1 MADDTR
7 YTEPI
12 RCRHCRNMAPMK
24 VSAVVSQVRNYE
36 DLQSGMPWE
45 EGPVHEV
52 LICPACDGI
61 SVQRYHWHDGY
72 DPDSIQVEVV
82 YPSDIEAAP
91 LGLPPAILQE
101 YEAAVR
107 VRPVSPNAF
116 GVLLGR
122 LLELVCNDRGATE
135 GKLGVRL
142 KELATRGEIPDR
154 LVEVGEKLQQLRHV
168 GAHAFLGELG
178 PREVPI
184 ADSLCRAIL
193 EYVYTAPQLVSNAE
207 ERLKQLRAR
216 QSRKKKRAAKKKA
229 ASKKASARKKVTI
242 RKVD

>member
-1 MADDTR
+1 MADEVR

-12 RCRHCRNMAPMK
+12 KCRHCGNKAPMK
-24 VSAVVSQVRNYE
+24 VSAVASQVRYYE
-36 DLQSGMPWE
+36 DPQSGMPWE

-52 LICPACDGI
+52 LICPACEGI
-61 SVQRYHWHDGY
+61 SVQRYHWHDAY
-72 DPDSIQVEVV
+72 DPERIQAEIV
-82 YPSDIEAAP
+82 YPKDAEAAP

-101 YEAAVR
+101 YQAAAR
-107 VRPVSPNAF
+107 VKPVSPNAF

-122 LLELVCNDRGATE
+122 LLELVCNERGATE
-135 GKLGVRL
+135 GKLGFRL
-142 KELATRGEIPDR
+142 KELAARGEIPAR

-178 PREVPI
+178 PSEVPI

-193 EYVYTAPQLVSNAE
+193 EYVYTAPRLVSDAE

-216 QSRKKKRAAKKKA
+216 QAKKKKA
-229 ASKKASARKKVTI
+229 APARKTGGKKPAT
-242 RKVD
+242 K